1 MHTWQHLTELRSG
14 RDPETILAP
23 FIGSSLTANQSML
36 MLQVFISLVTVTSMV
51 LAAAI
56 AERKRFEEEL
66 TAAERRF
73 RTIFEQAAVGVAL
86 IETVTG
92 RFVRVNERFCKL
104 LGYTVEE
111 MGRMTFQAMM
121 HPKDWQ
127 ENLNTMQ
134 KVVAGEIREFTA
146 EKRCYQKNGSIVWLN
161 LTVSRMWQPHEN
173 HEHHIAVIED
183 ITTRKQ
189 TEGALRTAHAKLPA
203 IVPRSDPRPG
213 QRAATPRP

>member
-1 MHTWQHLTELRSG
+1 M
-14 RDPETILAP
+14 A
-23 FIGSSLTANQSML
+23 
-36 MLQVFISLVTVTSMV
+36 

-121 HPKDWQ
+121 PSERPARK
-127 ENLNTMQ
+127 
-134 KVVAGEIREFTA
+134 
-146 EKRCYQKNGSIVWLN
+146 
-161 LTVSRMWQPHEN
+161 P
-173 HEHHIAVIED
+173 EHH
-183 ITTRKQ
+183 
-189 TEGALRTAHAKLPA
+189 AKG
-203 IVPRSDPRPG
+203 SCGGDPRVHG
-213 QRAATPRP
+213 REAVLSKERIHRLA